1 MLTNASCRFGLMERS
16 DTEALETEQSLL
28 VEGVSKN
35 ELGNTVESS
44 DIP

>member
-1 MLTNASCRFGLMERS
+1 MPVVDLGWWKGQTRT
-16 DTEALETEQSLL
+16 DALETEQSLL